1 MSIDKIKYF
10 GPYIRHYKDDDD
22 VILEMYNFYQE
33 INSDLDWNINFDT
46 NNQTYLGH
54 AILLLSAPIY
64 QLTRHIMSQSCS
76 PPILG
81 EIDLCMFW

>member
-1 MSIDKIKYF
+1 MLSVQWCV
-10 GPYIRHYKDDDD
+10 GA
-22 VILEMYNFYQE
+22 MYY
-33 INSDLDWNINFDT
+33 
-46 NNQTYLGH
+46 NQTYLGH

-81 EIDLCMFW
+81 EIDNLLTYVRFGENFMMIRFGKVI

>member
-1 MSIDKIKYF
+1 MVCGCY
-10 GPYIRHYKDDDD
+10 Y
-22 VILEMYNFYQE
+22 
-33 INSDLDWNINFDT
+33 
-46 NNQTYLGH
+46 NQTYLGH

-81 EIDLCMFW
+81 EIDNLLTYVHFGENFMSTEIQLANNVKLEGHPNHLTWQKQ